1 MGGPAPSRFQPYE
14 GRFVTTVGVV
24 GLGKLGA
31 PMAACFANKGFL
43 VVGADVNPAL
53 VEAVNEGRPP
63 VFEPE
68 LAERLA
74 AGRAYLTATT
84 DTGATVASTDA
95 TFIVVPTPSD
105 EDGGFSLRY
114 VLPACEQIGNALRE
128 KSGYHLVVLT
138 STVMPGSTEGPVRAA
153 LEQASGKRCG
163 EDFGLCYSPEFI
175 ALGSAIRDFLNPDF
189 LLVGESDARAGDML
203 ADIYGRLVENHAPVA
218 RMSFVNAELA
228 KLSVNTF
235 ITTKI
240 AFANMLARV
249 CEQMPGADVDVVTSA
264 LGRDSRIGSKYLR
277 GAVSYGG
284 PCFPR
289 DTVAFAA
296 LANGVGAPAH
306 VAEATDQL
314 NRDGIRRLADLVR
327 RHIPEGGTA
336 AVLGLSYK
344 PNTDVIE
351 ESPGLLLAQ
360 TLVDSGVDVIAYD
373 PLALPAVERALGAD
387 VAYAESS
394 ADAVRQADVIVVT
407 TAWSEFGELQPE
419 LFARDGAPRTLIDC
433 WRLLSADRFGDVTRY
448 VALGEGSR
456 DAARAVQ

>member
-1 MGGPAPSRFQPYE
+1 
-14 GRFVTTVGVV
+14 VTTVGVV

-31 PMAACFANKGFL
+31 PMVACFANKGFV
-43 VVGADVNPAL
+43 VVGADVNAAV
-53 VEAVNEGRPP
+53 VEAVNDGRAP

-74 AGRAYLTATT
+74 AGRQNVTATT
-84 DTGATVASTDA
+84 DTGATVGSTDA
-95 TFIVVPTPSD
+95 TFVVVPTPSD
-105 EDGGFSLRY
+105 ADGGFSLRY
-114 VLPACEQIGNALRE
+114 VLPACEQIGQALRE

-138 STVMPGSTEGPVRAA
+138 STVMPGATDGPVRAT
-153 LEQASGKRCG
+153 LEEASGKRCG
-163 EDFGLCYSPEFI
+163 VDFGLCYSPEFI
-175 ALGSAIRDFLNPDF
+175 ALGSVIRDFLNPDF
-189 LLVGESDARAGDML
+189 LLVGESDARAGDLL
-203 ADIYGRLVENHAPVA
+203 ADIYSRVVENDAPVA

-249 CEQMPGADVDVVTSA
+249 CEQMPGADVDVVTGA

-296 LANGVGAPAH
+296 LANAVGAPAH

-327 RHIPEGGTA
+327 RHLPEGGTA

-351 ESPGLLLAQ
+351 EAPGLLLAQ
-360 TLVDSGVDVIAYD
+360 TLVENGVAVVAYD
-373 PLALPAVERALGAD
+373 PLALPAVERALGAN

-394 ADAVRQADVIVVT
+394 ADAVRMADVIVVT
-407 TAWSEFGELQPE
+407 TAWSEFGELQPK

-433 WRLLSADRFGDVTRY
+433 WRQLSAERFDGAATY
-448 VALGEGSR
+448 VALGEGAR
-456 DAARAVQ
+456 IPAPAAPN

>member
-1 MGGPAPSRFQPYE
+1 
-14 GRFVTTVGVV
+14 VTTLGVV

-43 VVGADVNPAL
+43 VIGADVNSAL

-84 DTGATVASTDA
+84 DTGATVGSTDA

-114 VLPACEQIGNALRE
+114 VLPACEQIGQALRE

-138 STVMPGSTEGPVRAA
+138 STVMPGATDGPVRAA
-153 LEQASGKRCG
+153 LEEASGKRCG

-203 ADIYGRLVENHAPVA
+203 AEIYSRLVENHAPVA
-218 RMSFVNAELA
+218 RMNFVNAELA

-327 RHIPEGGTA
+327 RHLPEAGTA

-360 TLVDSGVDVIAYD
+360 TLVGAGVNVVAYD
-373 PLALPAVERALGAD
+373 PLALAAAERALGAD

-394 ADAVRQADVIVVT
+394 AEAIRRADVIVLT

-419 LFARDGAPRTLIDC
+419 LFARDGEPRTLIDC
-433 WRLLSADRFGDVTRY
+433 WRLLSAERFGGATRY
-448 VALGEGSR
+448 VALGEG
-456 DAARAVQ
+456 AREPSTVTFN

>member
-1 MGGPAPSRFQPYE
+1 MGM
-14 GRFVTTVGVV
+14 T
-24 GLGKLGA
+24 
-31 PMAACFANKGFL
+31 
-43 VVGADVNPAL
+43 
-53 VEAVNEGRPP
+53 AVLP
-63 VFEPE
+63 
-68 LAERLA
+68 
-74 AGRAYLTATT
+74 
-84 DTGATVASTDA
+84 GATRH
-95 TFIVVPTPSD
+95 
-105 EDGGFSLRY
+105 GL
-114 VLPACEQIGNALRE
+114 LPILA
-128 KSGYHLVVLT
+128 KH
-138 STVMPGSTEGPVRAA
+138 
-153 LEQASGKRCG
+153 SGKVPGR
-163 EDFGLCYSPEFI
+163 DFGLCYSPEFI